1 MNDKGYK
8 NHVFNIF
15 LFVILCTIGGTTYAF
30 QKAGLEEG
38 LPFWTAGIRFLIA
51 GCCMMFYVYA
61 TKKIHMDKETL
72 YTAILYGM
80 FYFAL
85 PFGAVYW
92 VGQYLPSGLLSVLSA
107 SVTVFAI
114 GFNYILKGEKT
125 SGRQIWGI
133 IFSMIGVIA
142 IFTQS
147 VIVDVDY
154 LVIVCLIIALLAYL
168 GAAFSTAFLKSK
180 VKTIDQSTFIAVS
193 LCVGGIILSTISVIL

>member
-1 MNDKGYK
+1 M
-8 NHVFNIF
+8 
-15 LFVILCTIGGTTYAF
+15 
-30 QKAGLEEG
+30 
-38 LPFWTAGIRFLIA
+38 
-51 GCCMMFYVYA
+51 
-61 TKKIHMDKETL
+61 
-72 YTAILYGM
+72 
-80 FYFAL
+80 
-85 PFGAVYW
+85 
-92 VGQYLPSGLLSVLSA
+92 GQYLPSGLLSVLSA

-193 LCVGGIILSTISVIL
+193 LCVGGIILSTISVIFERGSRGFSGMSLISVLYLAVFGSMMTTRITTYLMGKWNIAKVTAYRFISPVISLVVGFLFFSEKMSFNELVGATLIIIGAYFINTK